1 VQRFRSVIWLLSA
14 LAPLAIPVA
23 SMAQISIRIPPPITI
38 TVPPPVT
45 VTVPPPVT
53 VAVPPPIAIT
63 VAPPELPVYE
73 QPALP
78 APGYI
83 WTPGYWAYGSEGYFW
98 VPGTWV
104 QPPSVGLLWTPGYWG
119 WRDGVY
125 GWNAGYWGPHIG
137 FYGGVNY
144 GFGYGGVGFEGGHW
158 NNGVFAYNR
167 TVNNFG
173 SVTITNVYSK
183 TIITEARRQATVRRV
198 AFNGGTGGIVA
209 RPTPQ
214 EEAAAREPHV
224 APTPMQTQHEH
235 TASTNR
241 ALLASE
247 NHGHPA
253 IAATSKP
260 GEFTG
265 KGVVAARE
273 AKPSA
278 APPRANPTNTGAL
291 GKTELT
297 GKEHATSGGTQAKPP
312 NTEAKSVAAVPP
324 PKAAAPNPA
333 LHAAAPSASHPV
345 AAATPSEAK
354 PLAAAPP
361 PKAAT
366 PNAPPHAATP
376 PAPHPVAAAPH
387 PAARGDKKPPG

>member
-1 VQRFRSVIWLLSA
+1 MAAAGIRAVWAAAAISLRDA
-14 LAPLAIPVA
+14 LRAARA
-23 SMAQISIRIPPPITI
+23 S
-38 TVPPPVT
+38 
-45 VTVPPPVT
+45 
-53 VAVPPPIAIT
+53 
-63 VAPPELPVYE
+63 VYE

-83 WTPGYWAYGSEGYFW
+83 WAPGYWAYGSEGYFW

-125 GWNAGYWGPHIG
+125 GWNTGYWGPHIG

-144 GFGYGGVGFEGGHW
+144 GFGYGGVGYEGGHW

-183 TIITEARRQATVRRV
+183 TIITDTTVTRV
-198 AFNGGTGGIVA
+198 AFNGGTGGIAA

-224 APTPMQTQHEH
+224 APTSMQTQHEH

-241 ALLASE
+241 ELRASE
-247 NHGHPA
+247 NHGRPA

-265 KGVVAARE
+265 KGIIAARE

-291 GKTELT
+291 GKTEP
-297 GKEHATSGGTQAKPP
+297 GGVQAKPA
-312 NTEAKSVAAVPP
+312 NTEAKSVAAAPP
-324 PKAAAPNPA
+324 PKAAAPNSA
-333 LHAAAPSASHPV
+333 LHTAIPPAAHPVAAVPSDAKPVAAAPPPKAAAPSPPPVVHAAVPPAPHPV

-354 PLAAAPP
+354 SLAAAPP

-387 PAARGDKKPPG
+387 PAARGDRKPPG